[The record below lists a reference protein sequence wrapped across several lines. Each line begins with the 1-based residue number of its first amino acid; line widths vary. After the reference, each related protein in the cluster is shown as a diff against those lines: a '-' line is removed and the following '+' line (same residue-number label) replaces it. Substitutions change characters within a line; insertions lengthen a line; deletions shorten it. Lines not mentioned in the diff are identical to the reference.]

1 MTRCSAIAPCCRTAP
16 SPRSI
21 VPRTLAPVRSA
32 ERQRHSRLL
41 VAKAARAAL
50 SFDGKLTAP
59 TIEDACE
66 QVGIH
71 PHAYRVLFPTT
82 DVLLDEIAQLLVAE
96 SASRMERMIEQFLPE
111 GDEPDDL
118 MGAATCL
125 ARSAPLDRAGL
136 MIRVE
141 RRIAAVRRRDG
152 GDAVAGSEDALI
164 AVLVGILRALL
175 GKLGRRFS
183 WPPHLLARVI
193 LDTYERSFE
202 GWLLGPNEES
212 AFPESDYVREVLPVI
227 LRDATTAS
235 STPEPRSG
243 SGGRPGRMRSPGSA
257 TSNARSLEAHP
268 VRHE

>member
-1 MTRCSAIAPCCRTAP
+1 MHRSTIPPCCRTAP
-16 SPRSI
+16 SRRSI
-21 VPRTLAPVRSA
+21 VPRTLAPGRSIRSA
-32 ERQRHSRLL
+32 ERQRRSRLL

-66 QVGIH
+66 QAGIH

-82 DVLLDEIAQLLVAE
+82 DALLDEITQLLVAE
-96 SASRMERMIEQFLPE
+96 SASRMERMIAEFHPE
-111 GDEPDDL
+111 GDHPDDL
-118 MGAATCL
+118 ARAAICL

-141 RRIAAVRRRDG
+141 RRIAAVRRRDD

-164 AVLVGILRALL
+164 AVLVEILRALL

-183 WPPHLLARVI
+183 WPPHVLAGVI

-202 GWLLGPNEES
+202 GWLLGPNDES
-212 AFPESDYVREVLPVI
+212 TFHESDYVREVLPLI
-227 LRDATTAS
+227 LRDATTES
-235 STPEPRSG
+235 FEG
-243 SGGRPGRMRSPGSA
+243 
-257 TSNARSLEAHP
+257 
-268 VRHE
+268 